1 MSSHCFKS
9 GPLGCDQG
17 LYKMHL
23 TSFMV
28 QPSAKTEG
36 LWRMQLSH
44 QALDAVTA
52 TSQPALL
59 TLSPDAVAL

>member
-44 QALDAVTA
+44 QALDAV
-52 TSQPALL
+52 QPPASRHYLHCHL
-59 TLSPDAVAL
+59 TL